1 MKMLNLKMAHTP
13 IWGRFLSHT
22 AIGQLNDCWV
32 FYIIWNFYY
41 CVKENVE
48 WMGGC
53 GTTAG
58 WKTSP
63 YVHLLLGGKPQ
74 ASCTPHSGLPG
85 RAKNFEYFLSG
96 FYTTII
102 TIVIYLKIKRILNQD
117 FLKIISQEIQ
127 TRCCKTLYFPQPNS
141 CTRCPWCL
149 LFLALVVHP
158 LHYSLNEVLVL
169 GACDAIQPTL

>member
-1 MKMLNLKMAHTP
+1 MN
-13 IWGRFLSHT
+13 
-22 AIGQLNDCWV
+22 
-32 FYIIWNFYY
+32 
-41 CVKENVE
+41 
-48 WMGGC
+48 GGC

-117 FLKIISQEIQ
+117 FFKIISYEIQ

-141 CTRCPWCL
+141 CTRCPLCCIL
-149 LFLALVVHP
+149 PVLPLVVHP
-158 LHYSLNEVLVL
+158 LHCSLNEVLVL
-169 GACDAIQPTL
+169 GTCDVIQLTL